1 MDCNSL
7 VERLGLGNER
17 FKREAC
23 LKFTHVFAYFL
34 FSKLKTD
41 LQNEILFLE
50 YIDFSAQGI

>member
-7 VERLGLGNER
+7 VIRLGLGNDR

-23 LKFTHVFAYFL
+23 PKFTHVFLQFL

-41 LQNEILFLE
+41 LQNETLFLE

>member
-23 LKFTHVFAYFL
+23 LKYTHVFAHFL
-34 FSKLKTD
+34 FSILKTY
-41 LQNEILFLE
+41 LQEKALFLE